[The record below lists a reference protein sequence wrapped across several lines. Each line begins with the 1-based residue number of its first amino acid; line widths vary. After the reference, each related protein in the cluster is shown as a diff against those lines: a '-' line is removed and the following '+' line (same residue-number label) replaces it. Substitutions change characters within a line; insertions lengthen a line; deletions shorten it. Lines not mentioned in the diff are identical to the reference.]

1 MERITEID
9 RIRIHSDLE
18 QLGEMME
25 RKQAIWQGTNDQTAK
40 AELET
45 EMAGH
50 LELMNQLKAQL

>member
-1 MERITEID
+1 MAGITETD

-18 QLGEMME
+18 QLGEMVQ
-25 RKQAIWQGTNDQTAK
+25 RKQAIWQGTNDQAAK

>member
-1 MERITEID
+1 MAGNTEID

-25 RKQAIWQGTNDQTAK
+25 RKQAIWQGTNDQAAK
-40 AELET
+40 AVLEA